1 MSSKTEPEALKDD
14 KDAKDALDL
23 LETESKEFD
32 KVS

>member
-1 MSSKTEPEALKDD
+1 MSSKAETEVLKDD

-23 LETESKEFD
+23 LEAESKEFD